1 VRYVVAY
8 DIEDDRV
15 RLRVSKILGRYG
27 VRVQKSVFECALDP
41 AGVARLTRRLE
52 RELEAS
58 PGNVRI
64 YRTCVDCLAGL
75 PGRRRRPGRGDGG
88 GAVDCGLMGDR
99 KDAAEGFERCFCTTL
114 LDN

>member
-1 VRYVVAY
+1 MRYVVAY

-15 RLRVSKILGRYG
+15 RLRIAKILGRYG

-41 AGVARLTRRLE
+41 EGVGRLLRRLE

-64 YRTCVDCLAGL
+64 YRTCAECLAASVGV
-75 PGRRRRPGRGDGG
+75 GD
-88 GAVDCGLMGDR
+88 DL
-99 KDAAEGFERCFCTTL
+99 AEGMAGEPWIVV
-114 LDN
+114 